1 MQFYIRLSKVIVLFF
16 KISQALASCSYFQ
29 PFLQKVL
36 EECELSLVEDQADS
50 VPLTISLAALLQG

>member
-1 MQFYIRLSKVIVLFF
+1 MLFF

-50 VPLTISLAALLQG
+50 VPLTMSLAALLQG